1 MNITIDLDIQGA
13 IAAALQPE
21 KLQPILDQHITKA
34 ITQAID
40 DATGFRSEF
49 RKALTVQLTE
59 AMPHGLGIDDVAKFQ
74 HILSQAAT
82 RLVQECNANTV
93 QVALERA
100 IKNVMPDVP
109 PVIKLSDL
117 LKEARDGFHK
127 EQNEAFYAY
136 LEMSEYGDGHLY
148 LDENENPGDRGY
160 RSREDRKYRA
170 EHQLAFT
177 KEGEVYALRLDGKQI
192 TPASRPDIVG
202 SFYSI
207 LMAMYVG
214 RTKIEVDMDD
224 DDVEYAAQSNED
236 Y

>member
-49 RKALTVQLTE
+49 RKTLTVQLAT
-59 AMPHGLGIDDVAKFQ
+59 AMPHGLGVDDVAKFQ
-74 HILSQAAT
+74 HVLNQAAT

-127 EQNEAFYAY
+127 KDHEAFYAY
-136 LEMSEYGDGHLY
+136 LEMSEYGGGHLY
-148 LDENENPGDRGY
+148 LDGNENPGDRDY
-160 RSREDRKYRA
+160 RSCEDRKYRA